1 MRRPPRTSQGMPLKV
16 TRLAIWCSGRSAAA
30 CAGRLG
36 LLALAGEQPLYVL
49 HPGDYQGFRVH
60 AFQLSKAEPPHPV
73 PVPVLSS
80 ILHTKAALFLGGITH
95 RFFRCGLSS
104 FFECPTYGLIGD
116 RLYMSQLDHPT
127 CQKPQAPAIPSPLF
141 PTSGRTRL

>member
-1 MRRPPRTSQGMPLKV
+1 MPLKA

-36 LLALAGEQPLYVL
+36 LLAPAGEQPLYVL

-60 AFQLSKAEPPHPV
+60 AFQLSEAEPPHPV

-80 ILHTKAALFLGGITH
+80 ILSAGCTLQTSWEDI
-95 RFFRCGLSS
+95 RS
-104 FFECPTYGLIGD
+104 PGD
-116 RLYMSQLDHPT
+116 SR
-127 CQKPQAPAIPSPLF
+127 
-141 PTSGRTRL
+141 